1 MKEDLAIEL
10 HHSDIMGVN
19 SSFRSREEIESMIHS
34 NGFKGF
40 KGVVIRNYYA
50 LELLRNEE
58 VDKAK

>member
-10 HHSDIMGVN
+10 HHSDIMGVY

-34 NGFKGF
+34 NGFKG
-40 KGVVIRNYYA
+40 VVIRNYYA
-50 LELLRNEE
+50 LELLKNGE